1 MVEKYGKMN
10 QEELAKALDRIEWI
24 IWDCEMADRMDER
37 TTEKWRNACRERDY
51 IRGLMNK

>member
-1 MVEKYGKMN
+1 MAEKYGKMN